1 MSPDTPQPTSPP
13 MLTLHERRVLGVLS
27 EKQKTT
33 PDVYPLSINAL
44 VTGCNQKSNR
54 DPVLELSDVEAEDV
68 LMDLQKKGLVCRI
81 SGGRVERWR
90 HMLYEAW
97 RLDKAEMAVLTEML
111 LRDPQTVGEL
121 RQRVSR
127 MEPMADLDA
136 LKAVLRKLE
145 DRRMIIWLVPE
156 DRRGAT
162 VTHGFHDPKGLE
174 RVRSQAAEAASAV
187 PEPRPASVAHA
198 PPAGPGL
205 ADQVSELRAT
215 VSELKAQVGDL
226 EVEVK
231 RLRDWTE
238 AHS

>member
-1 MSPDTPQPTSPP
+1 MSPETTSPV
-13 MLTLHERRVLGVLS
+13 LSLHERRVLGVLA

-33 PDVYPLSINAL
+33 PDIYPLSINAL

-54 DPVLELSDVEAEDV
+54 DPVLELSDVEVEDV
-68 LMDLQKKGLVCRI
+68 LLGLQKKGLVSRI
-81 SGGRVERWR
+81 TGGRVERWR
-90 HMLYEAW
+90 HMMYEVW

-111 LRDPQTVGEL
+111 VRDPQTVGEL

-127 MEPMADLDA
+127 MEPMPDLDA

-145 DRRMIIWLVPE
+145 ERRMIIWLVPE

-174 RVRSQAAEAASAV
+174 RIRSQATEAASAA
-187 PEPRPASVAHA
+187 PEPRAASVAHA
-198 PPAGPGL
+198 PAANPGL
-205 ADQVSELRAT
+205 ADQLSELRET
-215 VSELKAQVGDL
+215 VAELKTRVGEL
-226 EVEVK
+226 EAEVK